1 MGHRIINAINR
12 VSVVTPHALV
22 AAAVMNC
29 AKKSFTFDHLMT
41 HVDTYMSYLLSQK
54 AKQTDTLLLD
64 HINTV
69 EQVLNTYVQRKFIE
83 PITKDKDTL
92 LTQAL
97 FKTNENKRQNLEYYK
112 NNCISFFIPGAITA
126 LGILVKDAF
135 QFSASD
141 LHDDYKFLQYF
152 FKYEFAYDV
161 DKTPEHYV
169 RKNIKAFI
177 DDAILMPHPTL
188 PDTYNVTSSGF
199 RKLQLFSRFLKTYFE
214 SYWVVLNYFM
224 QHAQNSVIPK
234 DRLKK
239 IETIGNRMYKNKEI
253 ERKEA
258 LSMINFKN
266 GVEFFTTNGV
276 KGSDDNGKIL
286 FYADAIHK
294 YLNCF

>member
-1 MGHRIINAINR
+1 MD
-12 VSVVTPHALV
+12 TPL
-22 AAAVMNC
+22 
-29 AKKSFTFDHLMT
+29 T
-41 HVDTYMSYLLSQK
+41 H
-54 AKQTDTLLLD
+54 
-64 HINTV
+64 
-69 EQVLNTYVQRKFIE
+69 
-83 PITKDKDTL
+83 
-92 LTQAL
+92 AL
-97 FKTNENKRQNLEYYK
+97 FKVNENKRQNLEYYK

-126 LGILVKDAF
+126 LAILAKDAF

-141 LHDDYKFLQYF
+141 LHDDYKLLQYF

-161 DKTPEHYV
+161 DKPPEHYV

-214 SYWVVLNYFM
+214 SYWIVLNYFM
-224 QHAQNSVIPK
+224 QYPQNSIKPK

-239 IETIGNRMYKNKEI
+239 IGAIGNRMYKKKEL

-258 LSMINFKN
+258 LSVINYRN
-266 GVEFFTTNGV
+266 GVEFFITNGV
-276 KGSDDNGKIL
+276 KGSDDNEKIL

-294 YLNCF
+294 YLNCL